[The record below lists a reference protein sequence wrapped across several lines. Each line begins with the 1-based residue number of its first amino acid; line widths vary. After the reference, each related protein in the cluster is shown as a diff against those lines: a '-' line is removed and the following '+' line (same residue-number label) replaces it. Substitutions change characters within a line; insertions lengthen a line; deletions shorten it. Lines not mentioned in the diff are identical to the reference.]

1 MGLANANFWFLSTA
15 RHVST
20 MLVSLRSKLK
30 AQVTTSQSQVKVSRA
45 LGNQGGIPDTRREV
59 YN

>member
-1 MGLANANFWFLSTA
+1 
-15 RHVST
+15 

-45 LGNQGGIPDTRREV
+45 LGNHGGIPDTRREV